1 METADAHEQS
11 RYYDALRKM
20 FNEDELEILSQICSS
35 NNNEVTAGFRNM
47 LKLEVHRRHIVAYA
61 VKKNSTGAEQIS
73 DIINRCHLQN
83 CNLAYEMQLPRYL
96 ALNNQ
101 RLLRYLDPKHPTI
114 SQRAI

>member
-1 METADAHEQS
+1 MSQEQNTEHDIRVLKMETLREDQLKAIKISSFAMRVMKECIRAFEQQDMETADAHEQS

-61 VKKNSTGAEQIS
+61 VKKNSTGA
-73 DIINRCHLQN
+73 D
-83 CNLAYEMQLPRYL
+83 
-96 ALNNQ
+96 
-101 RLLRYLDPKHPTI
+101 
-114 SQRAI
+114 